1 MKGLKD
7 KVVIVTGGA
16 GGIGSAT
23 CRRLAEE
30 GAKVAIFDMNIAA
43 AEQLAQDI
51 NQHNNQAL
59 AVQCDITDRDVVEQ
73 AVQQVEAELGPIDGL
88 VNNAG
93 WDIFKP
99 FVKTN
104 PQEWDQLIQINL
116 VGMLNMHFAVL
127 KGMVER
133 NSGSIVNIASDAARV
148 GSSGEAVY
156 AACKGGLLS
165 FSKTLAREHS
175 RHNIKINVICPGP
188 TDTALLAGVTEGASN
203 PEKLRE
209 AFTRAIPLGRL
220 GQPEDLASSIA
231 FFLSDDASFI
241 TGQVLSVSGGL
252 TMSG

>member
-7 KVVIVTGGA
+7 KVIIVTGGA

-99 FVKTN
+99 FIKTN
-104 PQEWDQLIQINL
+104 PQEWGKLIQINL

-231 FFLSDDASFI
+231 FFLSEDASFI

>member
-7 KVVIVTGGA
+7 KVIIVTGGA

-43 AEQLAQDI
+43 VEQLAQDI

-104 PQEWDQLIQINL
+104 PQEWDKLIQINL

-231 FFLSDDASFI
+231 FFLSEDASFI

>member
-7 KVVIVTGGA
+7 KVIIVTGGA

-30 GAKVAIFDMNIAA
+30 GAKVAIFDMNIAD
-43 AEQLAQDI
+43 AEQFAYDI

-59 AVQCDITDRDVVEQ
+59 AVQWDSIDRDVVEQ
-73 AVQQVEAELGPIDGL
+73 SVQQVEGELGRIDGL

-104 PQEWDQLIQINL
+104 PQEWDKLIQINL

-148 GSSGEAVY
+148 GSS
-156 AACKGGLLS
+156 
-165 FSKTLAREHS
+165 
-175 RHNIKINVICPGP
+175 
-188 TDTALLAGVTEGASN
+188 
-203 PEKLRE
+203 
-209 AFTRAIPLGRL
+209 
-220 GQPEDLASSIA
+220 
-231 FFLSDDASFI
+231 
-241 TGQVLSVSGGL
+241 
-252 TMSG
+252 